1 MAFGLS
7 IPIFRCLLG
16 LEFLFFVFGFLGQDG
31 YVSIYVPEGYRLG
44 IASSSP
50 YRFPWFGAPFKKKS
64 ASQEDSYIKSLAGF
78 SNALIKVCKV
88 FRL

>member
-1 MAFGLS
+1 MAFWAFNSYLS
-7 IPIFRCLLG
+7 VSFGPG
-16 LEFLFFVFGFLGQDG
+16 VLFFVFGFLGQDG

-50 YRFPWFGAPFKKKS
+50 YHFPWFGAPFKKKS